1 MKNKEE
7 QTVPKLRFK
16 GYTDAWQQGKL
27 GDKVNFYSGL
37 TYKPENIQTNGVL
50 VLRSSNIQ
58 NHHINLNDNI
68 YVSPEVVNTTFVKKG
83 DLVVVVRNGSK
94 NLIGKHAP
102 IKEKMNNTVIGA
114 FMTGIR
120 SKDNFYIKALL
131 DSDIFKK
138 EIQKNLGATINQII
152 TGNFKK
158 MVFPFSSQE
167 EEKSIGNLFT
177 KLDETITLLQRKIE
191 LYEFIKKVSLQSL
204 LPSYNQINPI
214 VRWKHMND
222 SWQRIKFSQLYK
234 KSNEKNNLSF
244 NFQKVI
250 SVATMS
256 WKDVPKNS
264 SAEYMKTYNVIR
276 KGDIV
281 FEGNK
286 SKDYEFG
293 RFVEN
298 TLGDGIV
305 SHVFD
310 VYRPKNPKKNN
321 LSFWKYYIHSEASM
335 RNILRKS
342 TTSATM
348 MKNLVKNDL
357 YKQYLSVPSSLE
369 QEKIGQLFSKLD
381 STIGNFQDQLSTL
394 NNLKKFLLQNMF
406 I

>member
-1 MKNKEE
+1 M
-7 QTVPKLRFK
+7 TV
-16 GYTDAWQQGKL
+16 
-27 GDKVNFYSGL
+27 
-37 TYKPENIQTNGVL
+37 
-50 VLRSSNIQ
+50 
-58 NHHINLNDNI
+58 
-68 YVSPEVVNTTFVKKG
+68 
-83 DLVVVVRNGSK
+83 
-94 NLIGKHAP
+94 
-102 IKEKMNNTVIGA
+102 
-114 FMTGIR
+114 IR

-177 KLDETITLLQRKIE
+177 KLDETITLVQRKIE